1 MSFTVTATESAA
13 KANGMAM
20 AIRVLT
26 GAAASQP
33 GATAGATGA
42 GASTASQAI
51 TPSGT
56 GSLIYGAILGGNT
69 TLTALSASTP
79 FLQQLT
85 QNSLRYVQLRSTST
99 TISGTP
105 VTVGASSATTGIGI
119 AVCEILAAPGQ
130 TLVEDAS
137 APAVASS
144 NLQLLTS
151 AAFTPPAGAL
161 LVLMLSTN
169 GISGAAASLISDT
182 SGLSLTWTERIKED
196 GSGDGYAGVWTAQ
209 MPGVK
214 SGGFLPF
221 WTP

>member
-13 KANGMAM
+13 KANGMVM
-20 AIRVLT
+20 VLRVVT
-26 GAAASQP
+26 GAAAAQP
-33 GATAGATGA
+33 GATAETSGTGAT
-42 GASTASQAI
+42 SASQAI

-56 GSLIYGAILGGNT
+56 GSLAYGALLGGNT
-69 TLTALSASTP
+69 TLTALAANSP
-79 FLQQLT
+79 FIEQLT
-85 QNSLRYVQLRSTST
+85 QNSLRYVLFRYDST
-99 TISGTP
+99 TTSGTGI
-105 VTVGASSATTGIGI
+105 TLGASSATTGLSI

-161 LVLMLSTN
+161 LVLMLATN
-169 GISGAAASLISDT
+169 GITGNAASLISDT
-182 SGLSLTWTERIKED
+182 SGLSLTWTERIK
-196 GSGDGYAGVWTAQ
+196 GNASGYGYAGIWTAQ